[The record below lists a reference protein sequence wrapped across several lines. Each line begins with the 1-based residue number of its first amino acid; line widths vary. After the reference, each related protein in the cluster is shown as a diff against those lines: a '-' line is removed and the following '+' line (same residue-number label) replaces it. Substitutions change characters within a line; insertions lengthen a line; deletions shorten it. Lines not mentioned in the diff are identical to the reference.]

1 MATPNWL
8 TPTGVTPI
16 WPSSAGRMGALP
28 SPWATSARPASAPR
42 PTAKTRQHAE
52 RLADLERAVRA
63 NRQLAVA
70 LQAQGLNE
78 DAGRFAY
85 RAQVLQ
91 ARVLRRQYRI
101 GQYFFSAFLDLLAG
115 YGYRPWRSL
124 VAYLLVIA
132 GFALT
137 FYIQGALGGHH
148 LNVNQRPP
156 SYEPFH
162 ARILP
167 RAVPTGRPAIGHRS
181 DRGGHWPADRDLLHR
196 DIYAAIPWGEITLP
210 VHTNK
215 PLTYVR
221 EGRGEIG
228 WQSVATIPG
237 VRLLAEVVPVALF
250 DGNAVV
256 FRGLLDVTEGEV
268 AILV

>member
-1 MATPNWL
+1 MATSNWL

-28 SPWATSARPASAPR
+28 SPWATMREARQRATLDGTR
-42 PTAKTRQHAE
+42 KTRAE

-101 GQYFFSAFLDLLAG
+101 GQYLFSCFLDLLAG

-132 GFALT
+132 CFALT
-137 FYIQGALGGHH
+137 FYIQGSLGGPH
-148 LNVNQRPP
+148 LAWNEALII
-156 SYEPFH
+156 SLTAFH
-162 ARILP
+162 
-167 RAVPTGRPAIGHRS
+167 
-181 DRGGHWPADRDLLHR
+181 
-196 DIYAAIPWGEITLP
+196 
-210 VHTNK
+210 
-215 PLTYVR
+215 
-221 EGRGEIG
+221 GRGFFP
-228 WQSVATIPG
+228 QQFQPG
-237 VRLLAEVVPVALF
+237 
-250 DGNAVV
+250 
-256 FRGLLDVTEGEV
+256 
-268 AILV
+268 